1 LTVELVVPKAET
13 EATTLNRIR
22 VETALSRYPIH
33 RLARKGNVTIDLQNE
48 QEIKWEVTYNA
59 KHGQPGPLAYKLDT
73 LIVNRRIDEAP
84 RPLPEYLKL
93 GSLRE
98 ICRELGLA
106 DHDNEP
112 VKKAFHQN
120 ASAYITA
127 KIRYKTKTGRE
138 RWAEIGYSRYAVVFT
153 GDLLPDGAIAD
164 AVYIVINAAHRD
176 LLNQVEVRPLDYD
189 YLMRLAPGP
198 QRFYELVSFQ
208 VYGAIANGRPRAK
221 MLYSDYCK
229 YAPQVR
235 YLDFEHV
242 KKQMY
247 KVHIQHRE
255 SGYITKVEYQETKDN
270 EGRVDWE
277 MYYTPG
283 PKAEMEYRTFTTRN
297 NRAQQASAAESRP
310 AVFVPKQQLLS
321 QHNSCP
327 DAPLLTELLHRG
339 IAESKA
345 RSLLSNLKPGQNVMA
360 QLQHVDLLLAGS
372 PRGKYRN
379 PAGLY
384 VRFLEENVLV
394 PETSRTGQG
403 TASRQVEYDE
413 YCHQEIERCIAQSK
427 EYRAIL
433 ERQRQETKTS
443 FPTMS
448 PTQVEQLAH
457 HAACAEMKASGRV
470 KLPSFDQFL
479 QMRRV

>member
-1 LTVELVVPKAET
+1 LTEELVLPKAET
-13 EATTLNRIR
+13 DATTLNRIR

-33 RLARKGNVTIDLQNE
+33 RLARKGNITIDLQNE

-98 ICRELGLA
+98 ICRDLGLA
-106 DHDNEP
+106 DHDTEP

-208 VYGAIANGRPRAK
+208 IYGAIASGRPRAK

-235 YLDFEHV
+235 YLDFDHV

-247 KVHIQHRE
+247 KVHTPHRE
-255 SGYITKVEYQETKDN
+255 SAYITKVEYQEIKDS
-270 EGRVDWE
+270 EGRADWE

-283 PKAEMEYRTFTTRN
+283 SKAEAEYRTFTTRN
-297 NRAQQASAAESRP
+297 NRAAQSSSTQSRSAAF
-310 AVFVPKQQLLS
+310 APKQLLL
-321 QHNSCP
+321 QQNSCP

-360 QLQHVDLLLAGS
+360 QLQHVDSLLAGS
-372 PRGKYRN
+372 PRGKFRN
-379 PAGLY
+379 PAGMY
-384 VRFLEENVLV
+384 VRFIEENVPV
-394 PETSRTGQG
+394 SETSRKGQG
-403 TASRQVEYDE
+403 TPSRQIEYDD
-413 YCHQEIERCIAQSK
+413 YCQQEIERFAAKSK
-427 EYRAIL
+427 EYRSIL
-433 ERQRQETKTS
+433 ERQRQETKAS
-443 FPTMS
+443 FPTM
-448 PTQVEQLAH
+448 PHTQIEQLAH
-457 HAACAEMKASGRV
+457 HAACAEIKASGQV
-470 KLPSFDQFL
+470 KLLSFDQFL
-479 QMRRV
+479 QFQRA